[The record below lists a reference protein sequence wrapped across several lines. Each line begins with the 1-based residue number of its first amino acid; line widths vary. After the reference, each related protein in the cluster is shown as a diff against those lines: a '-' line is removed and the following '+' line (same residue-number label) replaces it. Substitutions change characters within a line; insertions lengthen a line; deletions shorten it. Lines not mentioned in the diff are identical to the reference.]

1 LQEVPILVK
10 FVAMDFDPRLDK
22 ALLRLR
28 QATSQA
34 LNGVDGEHRRV
45 FLIDVHR
52 TLQTKFVASFVLPT
66 PVYCATCG

>member
-34 LNGVDGEHRRV
+34 LNGVDGEYRRV
-45 FLIDVHR
+45 
-52 TLQTKFVASFVLPT
+52 S
-66 PVYCATCG
+66 